1 MTVISIGRIALPYL
15 ALVAAG
21 SAATVLGVSY
31 AWRTP
36 PAETRTAAPV
46 AMVSPAPV
54 ERPAAPA
61 AAASEAN
68 KVAAALA
75 GAKAP
80 PDADPSVPS
89 FDVARIERSGEAVIA
104 GRAAPGATVELLRN
118 GERIDRAVADAAG
131 QFVMVPSSRIPAG
144 DSELTLRATL
154 PDDRQ
159 ITSQQSVAVALAAE
173 PNAAAARPAA
183 AAASSG
189 VAERVATARAVLDQA
204 VASSQAIEPSD
215 GGAPSTDLTPQGNIK
230 DATKAAM
237 TKAATVVVTRGD
249 SLWRISNLTYGD
261 GVRYAVLYKANRD
274 KIRNPNRIFPGQ
286 VFVLPGK
293 EH

>member
-1 MTVISIGRIALPYL
+1 MTVTSIPRIALPYL
-15 ALVAAG
+15 ALVAAA
-21 SAATVLGVSY
+21 SAATVLGVTY
-31 AWRTP
+31 VWRAP
-36 PAETRTAAPV
+36 PAETRAANPV
-46 AMVSPAPV
+46 AMVSPAPSRPV
-54 ERPAAPA
+54 ETPAAPA
-61 AAASEAN
+61 AAASEASQ
-68 KVAAALA
+68 VAAALA
-75 GAKAP
+75 GAP
-80 PDADPSVPS
+80 TPDADPSVPS

-131 QFVMVPSSRIPAG
+131 QFVMVPSRIPDG
-144 DSELTLRATL
+144 DSELTLRATR
-154 PDDRQ
+154 PDGSQ
-159 ITSQQSVAVALAAE
+159 VTSQQSVAVALAAE

-183 AAASSG
+183 AAAAPAG

-215 GGAPSTDLTPQGNIK
+215 GGAPLADLTPK
-230 DATKAAM
+230 DPTKAAA
-237 TKAATVVVTRGD
+237 TKSTIVVSRGD

>member
-1 MTVISIGRIALPYL
+1 MTVTSLGRIALPYL
-15 ALVAAG
+15 GLVAAG
-21 SAATVLGVSY
+21 SAATVVGIHV
-31 AWRTP
+31 WRTP
-36 PAETRTAAPV
+36 PAETRAAAPV

-54 ERPAAPA
+54 ARVESPVAPA
-61 AAASEAN
+61 TAGAASEADH
-68 KVAAALA
+68 VAAALA
-75 GAKAP
+75 GAKP
-80 PDADPSVPS
+80 QPDADPSVPS

-104 GRAAPGATVELLRN
+104 GRAAPGAAVELLRN
-118 GERIDRAVADAAG
+118 GERLDRAVADAAG

-154 PDDRQ
+154 PDGKQ
-159 ITSQQSVAVALAAE
+159 VTSQQSVAVALAAE
-173 PNAAAARPAA
+173 PNAATAKPSA
-183 AAASSG
+183 G
-189 VAERVATARAVLDQA
+189 VAERVANARAVLDQA

-215 GGAPSTDLTPQGNIK
+215 GGAPSAEITPK
-230 DATKAAM
+230 DPTKGAM

-274 KIRNPNRIFPGQ
+274 KIRNPNRIYPGQ

>member
-1 MTVISIGRIALPYL
+1 
-15 ALVAAG
+15 
-21 SAATVLGVSY
+21 
-31 AWRTP
+31 
-36 PAETRTAAPV
+36 
-46 AMVSPAPV
+46 
-54 ERPAAPA
+54 
-61 AAASEAN
+61 
-68 KVAAALA
+68 VAAALA
-75 GAKAP
+75 PVPAK

-131 QFVMVPSSRIPAG
+131 QFVMVPSSRIPTG

-154 PDDRQ
+154 PDGKQ
-159 ITSQQSVAVALAAE
+159 VTSQQSVAVALAAE
-173 PNAAAARPAA
+173 PNAAPARPA

-189 VAERVATARAVLDQA
+189 VTERVATARAVLDQA
-204 VASSQAIEPSD
+204 VASSQAMEPSD
-215 GGAPSTDLTPQGNIK
+215 GGAPSAELTPK
-230 DATKAAM
+230 DP
-237 TKAATVVVTRGD
+237 TKAATTKATFVVTRGD

-274 KIRNPNRIFPGQ
+274 KIRNPNRIYPGQ